1 MMREIMDEPR
11 WSLVGVP
18 DKPGV
23 YLFRGA
29 DGAVL
34 YVGKALSLRERLR
47 SYRRPGGDGR
57 LMIRFLHSE
66 AESVECIV
74 TRTEQEALLLEDAL
88 IKQHK
93 PLHNVRL
100 KDDKSFLMLRL
111 DAGLDFP
118 RFRFVRAHDP
128 KGKRPGESQG
138 RVRLFGPFASSRSLR
153 RTLAD
158 LHRVVPLRDCPDSVF
173 ANRSRPCMKHQ
184 LGLCSAPCVGLISR
198 EDYALLVTRAERIL
212 GGDIGELEFELDMRM
227 RAASEKQDY
236 ERAAGWRDRLS
247 ALRRT
252 VERQGVR
259 PADGIDRD
267 VLALVRSA
275 RDALLHRLSFRDGR
289 LSESRSH
296 AFRSELPDDE
306 LWNNVVTALYGAGR
320 LPPPAEVVL
329 SCEPADLE
337 LFRHLFGANTRWI
350 VPQSGERRRM
360 LDLAHEN
367 ARTALNFQRSTK
379 AAEEEALEALAEL
392 LDLPGPPEVIDCFDI
407 STLQGEHTVASRV
420 RLRAGHQDKS
430 GYRRFKLRTVA
441 GQDDFASLREV
452 VGRSLRRGAQDNQLP
467 DLIVIDGGAQQLAS
481 ALEARAEAGA
491 HDVPIIGLAKA
502 RSERRV
508 GKKTR
513 AASEERVF
521 LPGVEA
527 PLELG
532 RNSPARLLLERIRD
546 EAHRFAIRYHRKER
560 GRIRS
565 QLDSIDG
572 LGPVKKRALLTRF
585 GSVAGIRAESLESLA
600 AVPGIGPKLAQVI
613 VESLARSRPGV

>member
-1 MMREIMDEPR
+1 MDEPR
-11 WSLVGVP
+11 WSLDGVP
-18 DKPGV
+18 EKPGV
-23 YLFRGA
+23 YLFRAQAGE
-29 DGAVL
+29 VL
-34 YVGKALSLRERLR
+34 YVGKALSLRSRLR

-57 LMIRFLHSE
+57 LMIRFLNEE
-66 AESVECIV
+66 AVSVECIV
-74 TRTEQEALLLEDAL
+74 TRTEQESLLLEDAL

-93 PLHNVRL
+93 PAHNVRL

-111 DAGLDFP
+111 DPGEDFP
-118 RFRFVRAHDP
+118 RFRFVRAHHP
-128 KGKRPGESQG
+128 QGQRPGETG
-138 RVRLFGPFASSRSLR
+138 VRARLFGPFANSRSLR
-153 RTLAD
+153 RTLSD
-158 LHRVVPLRDCPDSVF
+158 LHRVVPLRDCPDTVF

-184 LGLCSAPCVGLISR
+184 IGLCAAPCVGLISR
-198 EDYALLVTRAERIL
+198 EDYAQLLKRAERIL
-212 GGDIGELEFELDMRM
+212 SGDIGELEAELDARM
-227 RAASEKQDY
+227 RTASEARDY
-236 ERAAGWRDRLS
+236 ERAAAWRDRLG

-259 PADGIDRD
+259 PADSVDRD
-267 VLALVRSA
+267 VLALVRSG
-275 RDALLHRLSFRDGR
+275 RDALLHRLAFREGR
-289 LSESRSH
+289 LGESRSH

-306 LWNNVVTALYGAGR
+306 LWNNVITALYGAGR

-337 LFRHLFGANTRWI
+337 LFRNLFGLRTRWI

-367 ARTALNFQRSTK
+367 ARTALNFHKSSK

-407 STLQGEHTVASRV
+407 STMQGAHTVASRV
-420 RLRAGHQDKS
+420 RMRSGHQDKS

-452 VGRSLRRGAQDNQLP
+452 VGRSLRRGARDNELP

-491 HDVPIIGLAKA
+491 HDVPIVGLAKA

-508 GKKTR
+508 GGKSKP
-513 AASEERVF
+513 ASEERLF
-521 LPGVEA
+521 LPGVEL

-585 GSVAGIRAESLESLA
+585 GSVAGIRAESQESLA
-600 AVPGIGPKLAQVI
+600 AVPGIGAKLAATI
-613 VESLARSRPGV
+613 LESLARARP